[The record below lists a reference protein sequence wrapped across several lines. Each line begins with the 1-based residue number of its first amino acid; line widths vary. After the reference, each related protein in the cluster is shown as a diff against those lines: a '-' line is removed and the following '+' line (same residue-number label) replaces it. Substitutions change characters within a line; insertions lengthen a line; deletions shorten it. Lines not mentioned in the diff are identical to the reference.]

1 MDDIDNLV
9 MTLKW
14 VRRPRPGPDP
24 VDSQQVLSFVGVA
37 QVETHVWDDQDRQG
51 WFEARVHGRNLN
63 TRDFACVPTYNCSV
77 QYNKSLTVGVKK
89 EKTIPLGDVVHEL
102 TRRTCGEKKW
112 WECDCEG
119 SVRIQSEG
127 DLLYYY

>member
-51 WFEARVHGRNLN
+51 WFEGRVHGQNLN
-63 TRDFACVPTYNCSV
+63 TRSCPCSHRQFFCVI
-77 QYNKSLTVGVKK
+77 QQ
-89 EKTIPLGDVVHEL
+89 VV
-102 TRRTCGEKKW
+102 
-112 WECDCEG
+112 DN
-119 SVRIQSEG
+119 
-127 DLLYYY
+127 